1 MKTDNQLLAEAYTS
15 VVAAKACIVAVHE
28 AGLRKPVPAA
38 DLGVIRREL
47 HAATSAVQE
56 LENRAIGF
64 ERPKQG

>member
-1 MKTDNQLLAEAYTS
+1 M
-15 VVAAKACIVAVHE
+15 VAAKACIVAVHE